1 MEQKATANTGQ
12 GVPVLV
18 RQQLSSNPRSKYK
31 TTFKNLGVSWNKFAT
46 VWCRLPVQCTQSN
59 NRAFFI

>member
-46 VWCRLPVQCTQSN
+46 VWCRLPVHK
-59 NRAFFI
+59 AI